1 MAVTINR
8 CACGKRIGK
17 CAMDCSTCNEKKLKQ
32 RYAEAAEHV
41 KNGCPQCGLPLRRNL
56 ALKGW
61 WQCSA
66 LGVPEMREEQ
76 YKNAKT
82 CSFQT
87 FTEN

>member
-1 MAVTINR
+1 MR
-8 CACGKRIGK
+8 CICGKVKSKYATRCK
-17 CAMDCSTCNEKKLKQ
+17 TCEAKESAK

-41 KNGCPQCGLPLRRNL
+41 KNGCPQCGLPLQRNS

-66 LGVPEMREEQ
+66 FGLPQFRSAQ
-76 YKNAKT
+76 YKAAKD
-82 CSFQT
+82 CNFQC